1 MLKSKISIG
10 TASFE
15 KGYGI
20 NNSSGFSEK
29 KISQLIKFIKKNK
42 IYSIDTAISYKSVE
56 KKLGKTN
63 LVKFKLYTKIPKL
76 PKRCKNLKNWL
87 NKSINKSLIDLN
99 IKSFEGIFIH
109 NISDLL
115 NHKYSNELYDYLIN
129 LKRKGIAKKIGVSIY
144 DFSNFFRA
152 LKKFKFDIVQLPFNI
167 LDRRLL
173 LNNNIKRIKEKKM
186 EIHVRSVFLQG
197 LLLQDYVNIPK
208 YFKKQKKIFKI
219 WEQWCLKNNLTK
231 IQTCLNFVTSFRD
244 IDKIIVGINSIN
256 DLEEISNCL
265 VKKKIR
271 YPNQIY
277 SNSLTLIDPRKWRI
291 T

>member
-10 TASFE
+10 TANFE

-20 NNSSGFSEK
+20 SNSPGFSEK

-42 IYSIDTAISYKSVE
+42 IYSIDTAISYRSVE

-63 LVKFKLYTKIPKL
+63 LKKLKLYTKIPKL
-76 PKRCKNLKNWL
+76 PKECKNLEKWL
-87 NKSINKSLIDLN
+87 NKIINKSLIDLN

-109 NISDLL
+109 NINDLL
-115 NHKYSNELYDYLIN
+115 NQKYNYELYNYLTS
-129 LKRKGIAKKIGVSIY
+129 LKHKGIVKKIGVSIY
-144 DFSNFFRA
+144 DFGDFFRV
-152 LKKFKFDIVQLPFNI
+152 LENFKFDIVQLPFNI

-173 LNNNIKRIKEKKM
+173 LNNNIKKIKKKKM

-197 LLLQDYVNIPK
+197 LLLQDYTDIPN
-208 YFKKQKKIFKI
+208 YFKNQKNIFKI
-219 WEQWCLKNNLTK
+219 WEQWCLKNDLTK
-231 IQTCLNFVTSFRD
+231 IQTCLNFVTSFRN
-244 IDKIIVGINSIN
+244 IDKIIIGINSISH
-256 DLEEISNCL
+256 LEEISNCL
-265 VKKKIR
+265 IKKKLK

-277 SNSLTLIDPRKWRI
+277 SNNLNLIDPRKWRI

>member
-1 MLKSKISIG
+1 
-10 TASFE
+10 
-15 KGYGI
+15 
-20 NNSSGFSEK
+20 
-29 KISQLIKFIKKNK
+29 
-42 IYSIDTAISYKSVE
+42 
-56 KKLGKTN
+56 
-63 LVKFKLYTKIPKL
+63 
-76 PKRCKNLKNWL
+76 
-87 NKSINKSLIDLN
+87 
-99 IKSFEGIFIH
+99 
-109 NISDLL
+109 
-115 NHKYSNELYDYLIN
+115 
-129 LKRKGIAKKIGVSIY
+129 
-144 DFSNFFRA
+144 
-152 LKKFKFDIVQLPFNI
+152 
-167 LDRRLL
+167 
-173 LNNNIKRIKEKKM
+173 M

>member
-10 TASFE
+10 TANFE

-20 NNSSGFSEK
+20 NNSLGFSEK
-29 KISQLIKFIKKNK
+29 KLSELIKFVKKNK
-42 IYSIDTAISYKSVE
+42 INSIDTAISYKSVE

-63 LVKFKLYTKIPKL
+63 IRKFKLYSKIPKL

-87 NKSINKSLIDLN
+87 NKSINKSLVDLN
-99 IKSFEGIFIH
+99 IRNFEGIFVH

-115 NHKYSNELYDYLIN
+115 NHKYNYELYDYLIN

-144 DFSNFFRA
+144 DFDNFFRV

-173 LNNNIKRIKEKKM
+173 LNNNIEKIKEKRM
-186 EIHVRSVFLQG
+186 EIHVRSIFLQG
-197 LLLQDYVNIPK
+197 LLLQDYVKIPK
-208 YFKKQKKIFKI
+208 YFKKQKNIFKI
-219 WEQWCLKNNLTK
+219 WEQWCSKNNLTK
-231 IQTCLNFVTSFRD
+231 IQTCLNFVTSFRN

-256 DLEEISNCL
+256 DLKEIKNCL

-271 YPNQIY
+271 YPKKIY
-277 SNSLTLIDPRKWRI
+277 SNNLNLIDPRKWRI

>member
-10 TASFE
+10 TANFE

-29 KISQLIKFIKKNK
+29 KILQLIKFIKKNK
-42 IYSIDTAISYKSVE
+42 IYSIDTAIAYKSVE

-115 NHKYSNELYDYLIN
+115 NHKYNNELYDYLIN

-144 DFSNFFRA
+144 DFGNFFRV
-152 LKKFKFDIVQLPFNI
+152 LEKFKFDIVQLPFNI
-167 LDRRLL
+167 FDRRLL

-197 LLLQDYVNIPK
+197 LLLQDYVKIPK
-208 YFKKQKKIFKI
+208 YLKKQKNIFKI

-277 SNSLTLIDPRKWRI
+277 SNNLSLIDPRKWRI